1 MSERAY
7 AGWVAEIAETL
18 VEDRRALIAF
28 ARQAPPEFWELPSAV
43 DGWTNHDVLAH
54 VSGGNDQLVQIALRG
69 VISRKPL
76 GPEMW
81 SIDTDAAN
89 ARGVAA
95 RRGWPIERVIS
106 ELEDG
111 GEELRDLLSELS
123 DDDRTASIGS
133 PTMRLGDFL
142 RIVGAERHDREH
154 LRDLRGGDG
163 GG

>member
-1 MSERAY
+1 MAERIY
-7 AGWVAEIAETL
+7 ADWVAEIAETL

-28 ARQAPPEFWELPSAV
+28 AREQPLAFWDEASAV
-43 DGWTNHDVLAH
+43 EQWTNRDVLAH

-95 RRGWPIERVIS
+95 RRGWPIERLIA
-106 ELEDG
+106 ELEEDG
-111 GEELRDLLSELS
+111 DELQDLLSELS
-123 DDDRTASIGS
+123 EDDRTASIGS

-142 RIVGAERHDREH
+142 RIVGEERHDREH
-154 LRDLRGGDG
+154 LRQLRGEPA
-163 GG
+163 